1 MKATWIASG
10 CSWCERCAEIQMIE
24 WRTADGQLERLPQLA
39 DDLLRLDVA
48 VIVATTDY
56 GAKAAQ

>member
-1 MKATWIASG
+1 
-10 CSWCERCAEIQMIE
+10 MIE